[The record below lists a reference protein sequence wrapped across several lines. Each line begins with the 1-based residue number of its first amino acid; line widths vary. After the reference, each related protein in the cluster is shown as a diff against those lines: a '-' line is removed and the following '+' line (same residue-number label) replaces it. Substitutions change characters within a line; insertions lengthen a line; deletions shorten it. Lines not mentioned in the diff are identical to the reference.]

1 MQGAS
6 LTLQQPITPE
16 VIEAILA
23 DQHVRTTITKESHY
37 WFFHLYFSQYVK
49 YPTADFQKEIF
60 AITEDEN
67 TKLAVIVAF
76 RGSGKSTIMTMSY
89 PLWAVLGKQQ
99 RKCVV
104 IISQTQQQARTHF
117 ANIKRELEG
126 NELLR
131 TDLGPFQEE
140 AEEWGS
146 YSLIIPRFDA
156 KIVAVSSEQSIRG
169 IRHGAT
175 RPDLII
181 CDDVEDLNSVKTRES
196 RNRNHDWFTGE
207 IMPLGDKNTR
217 VLMVGNLLHE
227 DSLLM
232 RVKEIIDKKEI
243 SAKYREYPI
252 YDDEK
257 RILWPGKYQSMEE
270 IESERKLNT
279 DDRNWQREYRL
290 KIISGFDQIVKREW
304 IHYYDNL
311 PRPVYGTETEYVGTI
326 TGVDLAISEKETADY
341 TAMVSAHIFGHYDED
356 FKVYVLPSIINER
369 IDFPTTLEKIIA
381 LVGTVYYEEGLNTI
395 YIEDVAYQKS
405 VVQALRH
412 KGLYGVKGVSTGGK
426 DKYSRLN
433 NITPLLQSG
442 KILFPRYGAEDLIQQ
457 LLYFGKEKHDDM
469 VDAFVI
475 AMTQVATDNIN
486 HVVIEEN
493 LWF

>member
-1 MQGAS
+1 MPTAS
-6 LTLQQPITPE
+6 SLQQPITPE

-23 DQHVRTTITKESHY
+23 DQHIRTTITKESHY

-60 AITEDEN
+60 AITEDESI
-67 TKLAVIVAF
+67 KLSVLVAF
-76 RGSGKSTIMTMSY
+76 RGSGKSTIITMSY
-89 PLWAVLGKQQ
+89 PLWAILGKQQ
-99 RKCVV
+99 KKCVV
-104 IISQTQQQARTHF
+104 IISQTQQQARIHF

-131 TDLGPFQEE
+131 ADLGPFQEE

-169 IRHGAT
+169 IRHGSN

-232 RVKEIIDKKEI
+232 RVKDIIDKKEI
-243 SAKYREYPI
+243 SATYKEYPI

-257 RILWPGKYQSMEE
+257 RILWPGKYQSMDE
-270 IESERKLNT
+270 IEAERKLNT

-290 KIISGFDQIVKREW
+290 KIISGFDQIVKKEW
-304 IHYYDNL
+304 IRYYDNIPV
-311 PRPVYGTETEYVGTI
+311 PRYKTEDEYVSTI
-326 TGVDLAISEKETADY
+326 TGVDLAISEKDTADY
-341 TAMVSAHIFGHYDED
+341 TSMVSAHIFGHLRSE
-356 FKVYVLPSIINER
+356 FRIYVLPNIVNER
-369 IDFPTTLEKIIA
+369 IDFPTTLKKITEIA
-381 LVGTVYYEEGLNTI
+381 ETKHFRDIMNYI
-395 YIEDVAYQKS
+395 YIEDVAYQKAA
-405 VVQALRH
+405 VQALREQ
-412 KGLYGVKGVSTGGK
+412 GIYGVEGVSVNGA
-426 DKYSRLN
+426 DKRARLN
-433 NITPLLQSG
+433 AITPLLQSG
-442 KILFPRYGAEDLIQQ
+442 RILFPRYGAEDLIQQ
-457 LLYFGKEKHDDM
+457 LLYFGKERHDDL

-475 AMTQVATDNIN
+475 AMTQIVTSNVRHI
-486 HVVIEEN
+486 VIEEN